1 MNKFLITLLT
11 TFLVFSC
18 NSKAQKNNHYS
29 ENMKYESINSQ
40 NLKTRSR
47 VIDLDIMKP
56 KIRAEFYVRLYSFLK
71 TEPEKSY
78 EGYEFF
84 IRDKETGLEF
94 SAALTGFGVGY
105 FAKDNSTKTIENIN
119 KFNDFLF
126 NHFSEFKDCK
136 IQLKNDFGQSIFGYE
151 NEKII
156 EIDIEE

>member
-1 MNKFLITLLT
+1 MNKFLIIIT
-11 TFLVFSC
+11 TFLVLSC
-18 NSKAQKNNHYS
+18 NTKSQENNDYS
-29 ENMKYESINSQ
+29 ENVKYESINSQ

-56 KIRAEFYVRLYSFLK
+56 KIRAEFYVRLYSLLK

-84 IRDKETGLEF
+84 IKDKETGLEF

-105 FAKDNSTKTIENIN
+105 FAENNSTKTIENIN

-126 NHFSEFKDCK
+126 NELSEFKDCK
-136 IQLKNDFGQSIFGYE
+136 IELENDFGKSIFGYE
-151 NEKII
+151 NGKII
-156 EIDIEE
+156 EIDVEE